1 MEGISPRKPTYLPA
15 VPLELN
21 KIDIP
26 EGLIIDLMV
35 RRTALDGT
43 LSLGELGAKLKLA
56 PSLLYPLFQQL
67 RKLQYIEVTGM
78 HGDDYVFTLTSAGR
92 AFANDRFSISQY
104 AGPAPVSL
112 NVYTQAVKKQQ
123 AKVKVNREKMREI
136 LSDLV
141 ITDEM
146 LDQLGPAVVS
156 QSSIFLYGPSGN
168 GKTSIMERLHRVYGD
183 AVVIPYAVE
192 VDNQIIII
200 YDPALHHRIEY
211 DEPRMDPR
219 WVVCRRPYIVV
230 GGELEPSMLE
240 LKLDP
245 SSKIYAAPVQMKANN
260 GIFAIDD
267 FGRQIISPTFLLNR
281 WIVPLDRKVDYLT
294 LTYGVKFQI
303 PFEMLVIFSTNL
315 DPTDLADDAFLRR
328 IQNKIYAEPVQR
340 HVFDEIFMRI
350 LEAKGIPYDEDA
362 PTYLRELCESSGT
375 GELRAC
381 YPGDILRVLESV
393 TTYEQK
399 PYVVTRSNIDRAGS
413 IYFARTQEVT
423 VL

>member
-15 VPLELN
+15 MPIELG
-21 KIDIP
+21 KLDIP
-26 EGLIIDLMV
+26 EGLVIDLMV
-35 RRTALDGT
+35 RRVAIDGT
-43 LSLGELGAKLKLA
+43 VSLSGLGDRLKLS
-56 PSLLYPLFQQL
+56 PGVLYPLFQQL
-67 RKLQYIEVTGM
+67 RKMQYIEVTGM
-78 HGDDYVFTLTSAGR
+78 QGDDYVFTLTMAGR
-92 AFANDRFSISQY
+92 NFAQDRFNISQY

-112 NVYTQAVKKQQ
+112 NVYTQAVKKQG
-123 AKVKVNREKMREI
+123 AKVKLNRERLKEV

-141 ITDEM
+141 ITDDL

-168 GKTSIMERLHRVYGD
+168 GKTSMMERLHRVYGD

-192 VDNQIIII
+192 VDNQIIVT
-200 YDPALHHRIEY
+200 YDPALHHKIDY
-211 DEPRMDPR
+211 DEPRMDQR

-240 LKLDP
+240 LKLDA

-267 FGRQIISPTFLLNR
+267 FGRQIVSPTYLLNR

-294 LTYGVKFQI
+294 LSYGVKFQI
-303 PFEMLVIFSTNL
+303 PFEMMVIFSTNL

-328 IQNKIYAEPVQR
+328 IQNKIYAEPVQPQ
-340 HVFDEIFMRI
+340 VFDEIFMRI

-362 PTYLRELCESSGT
+362 PNYLRELCESSGT

-399 PYVVTRSNIDRAGS
+399 PYVVTAKNIDRAGH
-413 IYFARTQEVT
+413 IYFARTHEVS

>member
-1 MEGISPRKPTYLPA
+1 MEGISPRKPSYLPA
-15 VPLELN
+15 APADLSKL
-21 KIDIP
+21 DIP
-26 EGLIIDLMV
+26 EGLVIDLMM

-43 LSLGELGAKLKLA
+43 MGLGELGRKLKLA
-56 PSLLYPLFQQL
+56 PSVLYPMFQQL

-78 HGDDYVFTLTSAGR
+78 QGDDYIFTLTTAGR
-92 AFANDRFSISQY
+92 NFAHDRFMMCQY

-112 NVYTQAVKKQQ
+112 NVYTQAVRKQQ
-123 AKVKVNREKMREI
+123 AKVKINRDRMKEV

-141 ITDEM
+141 VTDQM

-168 GKTSIMERLHRVYGD
+168 GKTSMMERLHRVYGD
-183 AVVIPYAVE
+183 AIVIPYAIE
-192 VDNQIIII
+192 VDNQIIVV
-200 YDPALHHRIEY
+200 YDPALHQRIDYE
-211 DEPRMDPR
+211 EPRMDQR

-240 LKLDP
+240 LKLDQ
-245 SSKIYAAPVQMKANN
+245 SSKVYAAPVQMKGNN

-267 FGRQIISPTFLLNR
+267 FGRQIISPTYLLNR
-281 WIVPLDRKVDYLT
+281 WIVPLDRKVDYLS
-294 LTYGVKFQI
+294 LSYGLKFQI
-303 PFEMLVIFSTNL
+303 PFEMMVIFSTNL

-328 IQNKIYAEPVQR
+328 IQNKIYAEPVQAQ
-340 HVFDEIFMRI
+340 VFDEIFMRI

-362 PTYLRELCESSGT
+362 PNHLRHLCEHSGT

-393 TTYEQK
+393 TTYDQK
-399 PYVVTRSNIDRAGS
+399 PFVVTRNNIDRAGS
-413 IYFARTQEVT
+413 IYFARTEAVT

>member
-15 VPLELN
+15 TPMELSRL
-21 KIDIP
+21 DIP
-26 EGLIIDLMV
+26 EGLLIDLMV

-43 LSLGELGAKLKLA
+43 VSLGELGAKLKLA
-56 PSLLYPLFQQL
+56 PGVLYPLFQQL

-78 HGDDYVFTLTSAGR
+78 NGDDYVFTLTSAGR
-92 AFANDRFSISQY
+92 SFAQDRFLICQY

-112 NVYTQAVKKQQ
+112 NVYSQAVKKQQ
-123 AKVKVNREKMREI
+123 AKVKVNRDKLKEV

-141 ITDEM
+141 VTDEL

-168 GKTSIMERLHRVYGD
+168 GKTSMMERLHRVYGD
-183 AVVIPYAVE
+183 AVVVPYAIE
-192 VDNQIIII
+192 VDNQIIVI
-200 YDPALHHRIEY
+200 YDPALHHKIDY
-211 DEPRMDPR
+211 DEPRMDQR

-240 LKLDP
+240 LKLDQ
-245 SSKIYAAPVQMKANN
+245 SSKVYAAPMQLKANN

-267 FGRQIISPTFLLNR
+267 FGRQIISPTYLLNR
-281 WIVPLDRKVDYLT
+281 WIVPLDRKVDYLS
-294 LTYGVKFQI
+294 LSYGMKFQV
-303 PFEMLVIFSTNL
+303 PFEMMVIFSTNL

-328 IQNKIYAEPVQR
+328 IQNKIYAEPVQPQ
-340 HVFDEIFMRI
+340 VFDEIFMRI
-350 LEAKGIPYDEDA
+350 LEAKGIPYDDDA
-362 PTYLRELCESSGT
+362 PHYLRYLCEQSGT

-393 TTYEQK
+393 TAYEQK
-399 PYVVTRSNIDRAGS
+399 PFVVTRNNIDRAGS

-423 VL
+423 VM